1 MSMREIKIKPL
12 LRKKAMRVVI
22 GLSLMIGLGGALLLL
37 TIPNPLFSNTY
48 STLLYSKDGDLL
60 GARIAPDGQWRFPQA
75 NTLPDKFKRCLIT
88 FEDKRFYYHPGI
100 DPAAMAR
107 AIRLNLTSGTVRSGG
122 STLTMQLARIAQ
134 GNQSRTILQKLK
146 EIVWAMLLEC
156 RYSKE
161 EILCLYAAHAPFGGN
176 VVGAETASWRYFGR
190 ALDNLSWAE
199 SATLAVLP
207 NSPALI
213 HPGRNRERL
222 RKKRD
227 RLLARLYEE
236 GIIPEMEY
244 GLALMEP
251 LPDKPLPLPNLAP
264 HLLDRLAS
272 QQPGQRLQSSID
284 GGLQRIANEIVD
296 RYAQT
301 YKSNH
306 IYNLAAI
313 IAGVE
318 SGRVLAY
325 VGNASIDNISGR
337 GEQVDIITS
346 PRSTG
351 SVLKPFLYAAMLNEG
366 FLLPSTLLNDTPLNI
381 NGFTPQNF
389 NRSYYGA
396 VPAHVAIERSLN
408 VPLVRMLSD
417 YNTGRFMELLK
428 KLGMTTL
435 RFSESH
441 YGASLILGGA
451 EGTLWDLAGM

>member
-12 LRKKAMRVVI
+12 LRKRAMRVVI

-75 NTLPDKFKRCLIT
+75 DTLPDKFKRCLIT

-107 AIRLNLTSGTVRSGG
+107 AIRLNLTSRTVRSGG

-284 GGLQRIANEIVD
+284 GGLQRIANEIV
-296 RYAQT
+296 
-301 YKSNH
+301 
-306 IYNLAAI
+306 
-313 IAGVE
+313 
-318 SGRVLAY
+318 
-325 VGNASIDNISGR
+325 
-337 GEQVDIITS
+337 
-346 PRSTG
+346 
-351 SVLKPFLYAAMLNEG
+351 
-366 FLLPSTLLNDTPLNI
+366 
-381 NGFTPQNF
+381 
-389 NRSYYGA
+389 
-396 VPAHVAIERSLN
+396 
-408 VPLVRMLSD
+408 
-417 YNTGRFMELLK
+417 
-428 KLGMTTL
+428 
-435 RFSESH
+435 
-441 YGASLILGGA
+441 
-451 EGTLWDLAGM
+451 

>member
-1 MSMREIKIKPL
+1 
-12 LRKKAMRVVI
+12 
-22 GLSLMIGLGGALLLL
+22 
-37 TIPNPLFSNTY
+37 
-48 STLLYSKDGDLL
+48 
-60 GARIAPDGQWRFPQA
+60 
-75 NTLPDKFKRCLIT
+75 
-88 FEDKRFYYHPGI
+88 
-100 DPAAMAR
+100 
-107 AIRLNLTSGTVRSGG
+107 
-122 STLTMQLARIAQ
+122 MQLARIAQ

-251 LPDKPLPLPNLAP
+251 LPDKPLPVPNLAP

-272 QQPGQRLQSSID
+272 QQPSQRLQSSID

-313 IAGVE
+313 IAEVE

-351 SVLKPFLYAAMLNEG
+351 SVLKPFLYAAMLNE
-366 FLLPSTLLNDTPLNI
+366 
-381 NGFTPQNF
+381 
-389 NRSYYGA
+389 
-396 VPAHVAIERSLN
+396 
-408 VPLVRMLSD
+408 
-417 YNTGRFMELLK
+417 
-428 KLGMTTL
+428 
-435 RFSESH
+435 
-441 YGASLILGGA
+441 
-451 EGTLWDLAGM
+451 

>member
-1 MSMREIKIKPL
+1 M
-12 LRKKAMRVVI
+12 
-22 GLSLMIGLGGALLLL
+22 GG
-37 TIPNPLFSNTY
+37 
-48 STLLYSKDGDLL
+48 
-60 GARIAPDGQWRFPQA
+60 
-75 NTLPDKFKRCLIT
+75 KRHT
-88 FEDKRFYYHPGI
+88 G
-100 DPAAMAR
+100 
-107 AIRLNLTSGTVRSGG
+107 RLA
-122 STLTMQLARIAQ
+122 QLAGAHP
-134 GNQSRTILQKLK
+134 SR
-146 EIVWAMLLEC
+146 
-156 RYSKE
+156 
-161 EILCLYAAHAPFGGN
+161 P
-176 VVGAETASWRYFGR
+176 
-190 ALDNLSWAE
+190 
-199 SATLAVLP
+199 
-207 NSPALI
+207 
-213 HPGRNRERL
+213 NRERL

-313 IAGVE
+313 IAEVE

-451 EGTLWDLAGM
+451 EGTLWDLAGMYGSMARVLGHYHAYNGRYNPADIHALTPFMTPTENRSSPSATLGSATNPHCRTRPSGSPPRHSRPSTVPRRRPTGNNSTP